1 MRPLL
6 LAYFADR
13 KLSPRTIMVTQQL
26 LVGPEFKPNAQFQS
40 HGIHSL
46 WNHFLIGAIYTVC
59 NYHEALN
66 KCCYIPKMHHER
78 RNLSWN
84 HTRLCTHPRYL
95 VGSRRRSCSP
105 RPSIFRRTKG
115 KFSVHWS
122 SALIEQQHYWNV
134 LLGYRET
141 VPPKLTYSIIT
152 DTSQPRP
159 GSKDPVSQPLTVL
172 GNKRSRKNPGK
183 LPRASINKRHQVCLY
198 I

>member
-13 KLSPRTIMVTQQL
+13 KLSPRTIMVTQHL

-46 WNHFLIGAIYTVC
+46 WNHFLIGAIYTIR

-66 KCCYIPKMHHER
+66 RCCYIPKMHHER

-95 VGSRRRSCSP
+95 VGSRRRSCP
-105 RPSIFRRTKG
+105 PHPSIFRRTKG
-115 KFSVHWS
+115 KFFVHWS

-152 DTSQPRP
+152 DNFPTTTWQQRP
-159 GSKDPVSQPLTVL
+159 SLPATYCA
-172 GNKRSRKNPGK
+172 RKQKQQKKSWKAPQGF
-183 LPRASINKRHQVCLY
+183 Y
-198 I
+198 